1 MGQIDAVDERE
12 KRISQLIAPVINFTL
27 LRFLISQR
35 VPGASPLRFTD
46 MLISQRRDP
55 YVEKNMI
62 MMIIIIGRKDD
73 VAYLFHVSIT

>member
-12 KRISQLIAPVINFTL
+12 KRISQLIAAVMNFTL

-46 MLISQRRDP
+46 IFISQRRDP
-55 YVEKNMI
+55 LVEKNKFFYFF
-62 MMIIIIGRKDD
+62 KDD
-73 VAYLFHVSIT
+73 IAYLFHVTIT